1 MLLLKSSRQRF
12 TAALVCAVVDA
23 FIGGNAQIDN
33 LLFCFVWFHVIGSD
47 WLLVLPAG
55 NEKTIH
61 HALNL
66 INTKMQNF

>member
-1 MLLLKSSRQRF
+1 ML
-12 TAALVCAVVDA
+12 VV
-23 FIGGNAQIDN
+23 
-33 LLFCFVWFHVIGSD
+33 
-47 WLLVLPAG
+47 LLVGGVPAG

>member
-1 MLLLKSSRQRF
+1 MRAERIMPSQ
-12 TAALVCAVVDA
+12 
-23 FIGGNAQIDN
+23 IGGS
-33 LLFCFVWFHVIGSD
+33 GSFMCVVG